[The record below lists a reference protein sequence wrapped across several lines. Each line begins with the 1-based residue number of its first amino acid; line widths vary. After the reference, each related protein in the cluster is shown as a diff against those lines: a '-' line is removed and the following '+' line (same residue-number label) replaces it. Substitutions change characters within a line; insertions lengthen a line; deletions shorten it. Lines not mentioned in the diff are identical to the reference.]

1 MQEISKDFPIPKT
14 ITRGAPSKHPFA
26 KMDVGDSVL
35 VTEDA
40 KKMQVYCHVYG
51 RQAGKK
57 FTTRK
62 QPCGGV
68 RIWRVE

>member
-1 MQEISKDFPIPKT
+1 MNIEKDVPIPDSEG
-14 ITRGAPSKHPFA
+14 RGAKPKHPFS

-35 VTEDA
+35 MQD

-51 RQAGKK
+51 RQSGKK
-57 FTTRK
+57 FVTRK

-68 RIWRVE
+68 RIWRTA